1 MALVTDLA
9 ADICQVLPAAR
20 QHDHVD
26 EDLPEIAVP
35 LLPRFPV
42 DDERLARAHGDDIR
56 LAGEDGALAEE
67 LKRVLPLE
75 GDHPAREIE
84 SGIRPLVVPKMRLQ
98 PWLIEALAFAGE
110 NLREPGDPDV
120 REAWA
125 LCGGHGGLPLHP
137 GMELQVGTPYRV
149 RSAAA
154 VVQIGVR
161 LWVWFVDGELSR
173 PAEERQGQR
182 DADQHADDRDDADVG
197 HVDRGDLDRRLQGE

>member
-9 ADICQVLPAAR
+9 ADICQALPAAR

-75 GDHPAREIE
+75 GDHPALETELRGARLDERIVLRRPGREIE

-98 PWLIEALAFAGE
+98 PWLIEA
-110 NLREPGDPDV
+110 
-120 REAWA
+120 
-125 LCGGHGGLPLHP
+125 
-137 GMELQVGTPYRV
+137 
-149 RSAAA
+149 
-154 VVQIGVR
+154 
-161 LWVWFVDGELSR
+161 
-173 PAEERQGQR
+173 
-182 DADQHADDRDDADVG
+182 
-197 HVDRGDLDRRLQGE
+197 